1 MSVSVDDDVFLD
13 GVDASILHQI
23 WLPSGSHDVTFTLE
37 DSTGAVRTGVVQ
49 VVMDLAADRLI
60 ASPDDLTSFAPGQR

>member
-1 MSVSVDDDVFLD
+1 MRASFDADGDEFTMSVSVDDDVFLD

-37 DSTGAVRTGVVQ
+37 DSTGPSEQ
-49 VVMDLAADRLI
+49 
-60 ASPDDLTSFAPGQR
+60 ASYRW